1 MAFEFRADGEI
12 RESVRR
18 CAREELDDAIAQLR
32 ESLKKDPVEAV
43 HAARKSIKK
52 ERALLRLVRGT
63 LPRKQRVKANRPLR
77 DAARELSGVRDRDV
91 MIQAID
97 GLAERFSGQVP
108 AKTFTA
114 VSKSLATTSNDT
126 QPVLAE
132 EAVGRLLAV
141 QAGID
146 DWRLRREGWNAIESG
161 LLRTYRR
168 GRKAL
173 RRARVQ
179 RTDQN
184 LHEWRKRVKDH
195 WYHLRLLAPGCG
207 AAVSGQAKEAHQL
220 SDLLGDDHDLALLK
234 DALESGESEA
244 AVDLDA
250 LIGLIDFRRAQLQA
264 DAIHI
269 GERLYAEKPPALGRR
284 IHRSWEAGRDQANAV
299 ADRRP
304 AELADKTRA

>member
-1 MAFEFRADGEI
+1 
-12 RESVRR
+12 
-18 CAREELDDAIAQLR
+18 
-32 ESLKKDPVEAV
+32 
-43 HAARKSIKK
+43 
-52 ERALLRLVRGT
+52 
-63 LPRKQRVKANRPLR
+63 
-77 DAARELSGVRDRDV
+77 
-91 MIQAID
+91 MIQTID

-114 VSKSLATTSNDT
+114 VSKSFAAPSNGA

-146 DWRLRREGWNAIESG
+146 DWRLRREGWNVFESG

-168 GRKAL
+168 GRKTL
-173 RRARVQ
+173 RRARVE

-220 SDLLGDDHDLALLK
+220 SDLLGDDHDLAVLK
-234 DALESGESEA
+234 DALQSGEAEA

-269 GERLYAEKPPALGRR
+269 GERLYAEKPRALGRR
-284 IHRSWEAGRDQANAV
+284 IHRAWDAGHAHANETQR
-299 ADRRP
+299 RRP
-304 AELADKTRA
+304 AELAAKTRAT